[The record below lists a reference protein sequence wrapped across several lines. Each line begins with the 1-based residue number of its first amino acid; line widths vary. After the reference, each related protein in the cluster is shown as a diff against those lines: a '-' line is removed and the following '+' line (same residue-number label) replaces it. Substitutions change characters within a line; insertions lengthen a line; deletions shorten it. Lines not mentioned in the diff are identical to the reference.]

1 MGSRPI
7 LEQVLLEHN
16 AFDLEVMLDIQEIG
30 ELINGTME

>member
-7 LEQVLLEHN
+7 LEQVLLEHSVI
-16 AFDLEVMLDIQEIG
+16 DLEVMLDIQEIG